1 MPRLNQE
8 TIAIIGVGIALG
20 ALILTTT
27 GGLRDELRAI
37 RAEASADREAIR
49 AEGRADREAIRAEGR
64 TYREAI
70 RAEGDAAREA
80 IRAEGRADREA
91 IRAEGDAAREAIRAE
106 ARADR
111 EAFEEQIIRLTEQ
124 QGALGGLVE
133 GLRLRQLAA
142 DAAGDRPPG

>member
-8 TIAIIGVGIALG
+8 TIAILGVGIALG

-27 GGLRDELRAI
+27 GELRDELRAV
-37 RAEASADREAIR
+37 RAEARADREAIR
-49 AEGRADREAIRAEGR
+49 AEGRA
-64 TYREAI
+64 
-70 RAEGDAAREA
+70 AREA
-80 IRAEGRADREA
+80 IRAEG
-91 IRAEGDAAREAIRAE
+91 
-106 ARADR
+106 RADR

-142 DAAGDRPPG
+142 DASDDRPPG

>member
-27 GGLRDELRAI
+27 GGLRDELRAV
-37 RAEASADREAIR
+37 RAEARADREAIR

-64 TYREAI
+64 
-70 RAEGDAAREA
+70 AA
-80 IRAEGRADREA
+80 
-91 IRAEGDAAREAIRAE
+91 
-106 ARADR
+106 R

-142 DAAGDRPPG
+142 DASGDRPPG